1 MKPGAE
7 SFLKE
12 MSQKKISMVI
22 ATSSEK
28 SHIEAAFHRL
38 NIDQYFSKIITCSEV
53 GAGKSKPDIYLKAQE
68 FLNFKPEE
76 IYVFEDVLHAV
87 QTAKKAGFKT
97 VGIYDTSSEKDWET
111 IKKTADIFLE
121 DLHDFSSFWKQI
133 S

>member
-1 MKPGAE
+1 M
-7 SFLKE
+7 F
-12 MSQKKISMVI
+12 
-22 ATSSEK
+22 
-28 SHIEAAFHRL
+28 
-38 NIDQYFSKIITCSEV
+38 
-53 GAGKSKPDIYLKAQE
+53 
-68 FLNFKPEE
+68 
-76 IYVFEDVLHAV
+76 FEDVLHAV

>member
-1 MKPGAE
+1 M
-7 SFLKE
+7 
-12 MSQKKISMVI
+12 
-22 ATSSEK
+22 
-28 SHIEAAFHRL
+28 
-38 NIDQYFSKIITCSEV
+38 